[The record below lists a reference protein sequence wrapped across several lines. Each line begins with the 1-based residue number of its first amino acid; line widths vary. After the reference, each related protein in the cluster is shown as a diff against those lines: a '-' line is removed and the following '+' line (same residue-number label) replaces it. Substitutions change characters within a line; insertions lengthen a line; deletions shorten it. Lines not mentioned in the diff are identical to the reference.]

1 LIVNKGINMAPSS
14 FVKSVLALA
23 LCVSSIPGHA
33 SGNPAMDAD
42 VMRINNAWA
51 HIRYQVKDRNTQ
63 YNQLAA
69 LEQQAHQ
76 VVQKYPGKAEPLL
89 WEGIVVSEEAARAST
104 FKQLGLATRARDI
117 LVKSYAINPRVADGG
132 AAMSLGV
139 LYYKVPGWPLGF
151 GSTAKARNYF
161 QQALAEDPKGLDN
174 NYFYGDFLA
183 QEGNKDAARQYLQ
196 RALQAPTNPNRPVWD
211 SGRRAE
217 VRALLAKLG

>member
-1 LIVNKGINMAPSS
+1 MDFGRYIQVLGALSLTVLSAPA
-14 FVKSVLALA
+14 F
-23 LCVSSIPGHA
+23 A
-33 SGNPAMDAD
+33 SDNPTMDSD

-51 HIRYQVKDRNTQ
+51 HIRYQVKDRNAQ

-69 LEQQAHQ
+69 LEGQALQ

-117 LVKSYAINPRVADGG
+117 LAKAYAINPRVADGG

-139 LYYKVPGWPLGF
+139 LYYKVPGWPIGF
-151 GSTAKARNYF
+151 GSTAKARTYF
-161 QQALAEDPKGLDN
+161 QRALLQDPKGLDN

-183 QEGNKDAARQYLQ
+183 QEGDKTSARQYLQ
-196 RALQAPTNPNRPVWD
+196 RALQAPTNSDRPVWD